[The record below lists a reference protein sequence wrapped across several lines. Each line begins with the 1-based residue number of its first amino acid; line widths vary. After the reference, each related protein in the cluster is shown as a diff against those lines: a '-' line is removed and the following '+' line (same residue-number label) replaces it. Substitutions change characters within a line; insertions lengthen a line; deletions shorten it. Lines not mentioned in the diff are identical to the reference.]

1 MDARVRPVTTLR
13 TQLRVNLKKSFACG
27 ADRSVW
33 RLEHWGAS
41 MQRQWKTA
49 ARAAGLAACLGLILP
64 ACLEGRQRN
73 SEEEAL
79 FQSLVTE
86 AAADAAGS
94 CSLAGDRLEVRA
106 TSYSNFTFCDLAT
119 GARIE
124 ARSGAGWEMS
134 FQRFKLGTNSGES
147 GAGAGGACKTG
158 LTDFAA
164 VNTVSQFGG
173 GAAPDC
179 PNFST
184 DAVLQGESGGAGGS
198 TSVTFSGSPALL
210 EWFSYNIFNHTLRA
224 KSDVYIVRDSSG
236 ARYWKIQLLDYYNSA
251 GVAGFISLRRQ
262 EISL

>member
-1 MDARVRPVTTLR
+1 MDAQVRPVTPLR
-13 TQLRVNLKKSFACG
+13 TQLRVNLKKALPSGLIRQCG
-27 ADRSVW
+27 ARSVW
-33 RLEHWGAS
+33 RMI
-41 MQRQWKTA
+41 MQRIWKTA
-49 ARAAGLAACLGLILP
+49 ARAAGLAACLGFIMP

-94 CSLAGDRLEVRA
+94 CALTGERLEVRA
-106 TSYSNFTFCDLAT
+106 TSQSNFTFCDLAT

-124 ARSGAGWEMS
+124 ARSVVGWEMS

-164 VNTVSQFGG
+164 VTAVSQFAGV
-173 GAAPDC
+173 AAPDC

-184 DAVLQGESGGAGGS
+184 DTILQGESGGAGGS

-210 EWFSYNIFNHTLRA
+210 EWFTYNIFNHTLRA
-224 KSDVYIVRDSSG
+224 KSDIYIVRDSSG
-236 ARYWKIQLLDYYNSA
+236 TQYWKIQVLDYYNSA
-251 GVAGFISLRRQ
+251 GVAGFVSLRRQ
-262 EISL
+262 EIPL

>member
-1 MDARVRPVTTLR
+1 
-13 TQLRVNLKKSFACG
+13 
-27 ADRSVW
+27 
-33 RLEHWGAS
+33 
-41 MQRQWKTA
+41 MQRIWSTA
-49 ARAAGLAACLGLILP
+49 ARAAGLAACLGLGLTAT

-79 FQSLVTE
+79 FQSLVNE

-94 CSLAGDRLEVRA
+94 CSLVGDRLEVRA
-106 TSYSNFTFCDLAT
+106 TSYNNFTFCDLAV

-164 VNTVSQFGG
+164 VNSVSQFAA
-173 GAAPDC
+173 GAAPAC
-179 PNFST
+179 PNFAADRT
-184 DAVLQGESGGAGGS
+184 LQGESGGAGGS
-198 TSVTFSGSPALL
+198 TTVTFSGSEALL
-210 EWFSYNIFNHTLRA
+210 EWFTYNIFNHTLRA
-224 KSDVYIVRDSSG
+224 KQDVYIVRDADG
-236 ARYWKIQLLDYYNSA
+236 ARYWKIQILDYYNSA

-262 EISL
+262 EIPL

>member
-1 MDARVRPVTTLR
+1 
-13 TQLRVNLKKSFACG
+13 
-27 ADRSVW
+27 
-33 RLEHWGAS
+33 
-41 MQRQWKTA
+41 MQRHWKRA
-49 ARAAGLAACLGLILP
+49 ARAAGLAACLGFTLP

-94 CSLAGDRLEVRA
+94 CTLVGERLEVRA
-106 TSYSNFTFCDLAT
+106 TSQSNFTFCDLAT

-124 ARSGAGWEMS
+124 TRSTAGWELS
-134 FQRFKLGTNSGES
+134 FQRFKLGTNSGQS

-164 VNTVSQFGG
+164 VNSVSQFVG

-179 PNFST
+179 PNFSVDT
-184 DAVLQGESGGAGGS
+184 LLQGESGGVGGS

-210 EWFSYNIFNHTLRA
+210 EWFTYNIFNHTLRA
-224 KSDVYIVRDSSG
+224 KADVYIVRDSAG
-236 ARYWKIQLLDYYNSA
+236 GRYWKIQLLDYYNSA
-251 GVAGFISLRRQ
+251 GVAGFVSLRRQ
-262 EISL
+262 EIPL